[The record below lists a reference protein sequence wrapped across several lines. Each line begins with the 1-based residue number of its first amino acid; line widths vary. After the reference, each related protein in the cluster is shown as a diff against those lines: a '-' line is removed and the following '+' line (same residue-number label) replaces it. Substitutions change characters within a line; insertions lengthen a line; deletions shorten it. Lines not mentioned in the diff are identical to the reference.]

1 MTRNTRNTRRSR
13 TVALTASAVLIAL
26 GATACGGS
34 SGSGSGSG
42 SSGAPG
48 KGGTL
53 TVLDKADF
61 DHLDPQRVYTTEG
74 SSMDEEI
81 VRTLT
86 GWDETG
92 SAPKLV
98 GDLATDTGTPSK
110 GATVWTFHL
119 RHGVKYQDGTEV
131 TAADVKYGVE
141 RFFSSDI
148 NGGPPYAAQWLV
160 GGAGYKG
167 PYQGK
172 QLDSIQTPDKYT
184 IVFHLNQPVAD
195 FNESTA
201 MTGWAAVPKAHDTGS
216 TYDTKV
222 WADGPYMI
230 KSYTKNK
237 ELVLTRNTHWSA
249 ATDPIR
255 QQNVDEMD
263 VKFGQDESAIDQQI
277 KADAGTARTSIQQW
291 PIAGSDLAQLAGD
304 PALKSRYYKIPAPG
318 INYLAINT
326 TRVTDLRVRQA
337 IEYAID
343 KTTVRGAFGGAA
355 YGDYA
360 TTMLSPGIGGYR
372 KFNLYSANPAGNLA
386 KARELM
392 RQAGDPEPTMSIAVE
407 NTPTQEHFAD
417 AVKTALERIG
427 IHVNISPI
435 DASSYFSTV
444 DNTKNQYDLTWGDWI
459 ADWPNASTVLPTLF
473 DGRLIRKNPQANQ
486 DLSYLNDPKV
496 NALIDQAAKMT
507 DVERRNAT
515 YGRMDQQILKDA
527 AVVPLT
533 YMNFSDMSGS
543 GVGGVIPDTILAEPS
558 LVHVYVKH

>member
-1 MTRNTRNTRRSR
+1 MTRSTRRSR
-13 TVALTASAVLIAL
+13 TVALTASAVVIAL

-34 SGSGSGSG
+34 SSDSG
-42 SSGAPG
+42 SGAPG

-74 SSMDEEI
+74 SSMDQEI
-81 VRTLT
+81 VRDLT

-92 SAPKLV
+92 SQPKLV

-131 TAADVKYGVE
+131 TAPDVKYGVE

-172 QLDSIQTPDKYT
+172 ELSSIRTPDKYT

-195 FNESTA
+195 FNETTA

-222 WADGPYMI
+222 WSDGPYMI

-237 ELVLTRNTHWSA
+237 ELVLTRNKYWSQS
-249 ATDPIR
+249 TDPIR

-263 VKFGQDESAIDQQI
+263 VKFGQDEAAIDQQI
-277 KADAGTARTSIQQW
+277 KADAGTAQTSIQQW
-291 PIAGSDLAQLAGD
+291 PIAGSDLAQLAND
-304 PALKSRYYKIPAPG
+304 PSLKSRYYKIPAPG

-326 TRVTDLRVRQA
+326 TRVKDLKVRQA

-343 KTTVRGAFGGAA
+343 KTTVRGAFGGSA

-360 TTMLSPGIGGYR
+360 TTMLSPGIGGYQ

-386 KARELM
+386 KAEELM
-392 RQAGDPEPTMSIAVE
+392 KQAGNPKPTMSIAVE

-417 AVKTALERIG
+417 AVKTALEHIG

-435 DASSYFSTV
+435 DAANYFSTI
-444 DNTKNQYDLTWGDWI
+444 NNIKNQYDLTWGDWI

-473 DGRLIRKNPQANQ
+473 DGRLIKKNPQANQ
-486 DLSYLNDPKV
+486 DLSYLNDPKA
-496 NALIDQAAKMT
+496 NALIDKAATMT
-507 DVERRNAT
+507 DVKQRNAT
-515 YGRMDQQILKDA
+515 YGQLDEQIMKDA
-527 AVVPLT
+527 AVVPLM

-543 GVGGVIPDTILAEPS
+543 KVGGVISDTILAEPS